1 MSKAKT
7 VVSMHEAK
15 SSLSQLVK
23 RAAAGE
29 TIYIG
34 AYGKPEAKLVAAE
47 DPDDPE
53 TIRALRERFAGCMA
67 GKIRYAPDWDAP
79 MTEEELAEWYD
90 KPGFPDVPKSPGEPN
105 PT

>member
-1 MSKAKT
+1 MSRPKT
-7 VVSMHEAK
+7 IVSMHEAK

-47 DPDDPE
+47 EPVDHAE
-53 TIRALRERFAGCMA
+53 LRAKRERFLGCME
-67 GKIRYAPDWDAP
+67 GQLHLPDGWDAP
-79 MTEEELAEWYD
+79 MDQDEL
-90 KPGFPDVPKSPGEPN
+90 KGFLDAPIFPRDSAG
-105 PT
+105 T